1 MRKSYA
7 IVAIFSIIL
16 CAIAGGITTSSDVQV
31 TFNERYENFTEA
43 FSEQFKDKNDIW
55 LVLGNRGTTNYYRE
69 RFSENWIFWDYCSSS
84 NGVGIS
90 GNFLDPKNW
99 KQVSSL
105 LPRAVNYIAV
115 DFNDL
120 VNDLKRNK
128 IINAAKNILNSGGI
142 FCIED
147 IYDNRQKQFQHFT
160 DKDFQQLS
168 KDFDIKYAYWDG
180 YISALPYTS
189 DQSVNEKSDMF
200 KGLEMMILRL
210 AAANFKEK
218 KRMFPNISLSL
229 SIRSFLIGKDTINKL
244 IRDIVDSAWLR
255 QVIQNYENDSDREKQ
270 TEEMVEKEKK
280 EIESLKKDIE
290 NFTRLAKL
298 SRGAE
303 KGSGIIS
310 ETVSAIDNGMNY
322 LMGTQQKEE
331 PSVTNKESE
340 NTKKDSNESED
351 LQKQLEEK
359 NNQLAASERRLTV
372 LQSQLEMIKNYVK
385 DSTEKIMKYNNEIFS
400 RFGKDK
406 YLKSYVSYKKEK
418 LEDIISDSKDSD
430 DEFWKKYDGIWN
442 STSNIEILAT
452 ELEKIWSPNI
462 LIENSISLERIKSDA
477 EQKVSDTSKIVIMFI
492 KK

>member
-7 IVAIFSIIL
+7 IVAILLIVL
-16 CAIAGGITTSSDVQV
+16 YALAKEKETYTDVQI
-31 TFNERYENFTEA
+31 TFNAQYENFDKA
-43 FSEQFKDKNDIW
+43 FFEQFKDKNDIW

-69 RFSENWIFWDYCSSS
+69 RFSKNWIFWDDCSFS
-84 NGVGIS
+84 NGIGIS

-99 KQVSSL
+99 KQVSEL

-120 VNDLKRNK
+120 VSDPKRNK

-142 FCIED
+142 FCMED
-147 IYDNRQKQFQHFT
+147 VYDNRKKQFQHFT

-168 KDFDIKYAYWDG
+168 KNFDIKYAYWDG

-210 AAANFKEK
+210 SAANFGDK
-218 KRMFPNISLSL
+218 KRVLPNITLGL
-229 SIRSFLIGKDTINKL
+229 CIRSFLIGRDTKKKL
-244 IRDIVDSAWLR
+244 VRDVVDSAWLR
-255 QVIQNYENDSDREKQ
+255 QVIQTYENDSDREKQ
-270 TEEMVEKEKK
+270 TEEFVEKEKQ
-280 EIESLKKDIE
+280 EIEALKKDIE
-290 NFTRLAKL
+290 NFTKLIKL
-298 SRGAE
+298 SGVA
-303 KGSGIIS
+303 KKISDDGSKTID
-310 ETVSAIDNGMNY
+310 AILNRI
-322 LMGTQQKEE
+322 QPKEDS
-331 PSVTNKESE
+331 SVTNEVSE
-340 NTKKDSNESED
+340 TMKKSSDESED

-359 NNQLAASERRLTV
+359 KNQLAAGERRLAV

-385 DSTEKIMKYNNEIFS
+385 DSTEKILKHNNEVFS
-400 RFGKDK
+400 RFEKDK
-406 YLKSYVSYKKEK
+406 YLRSYVSYKREQ

-430 DEFWKKYDGIWN
+430 NEFWKEYDGFFN
-442 STSNIEILAT
+442 SISNIEILAT
-452 ELEKIWSPNI
+452 ALEKIWSPDI
-462 LIENSISLERIKSDA
+462 LIQNTISLERIKSDA

>member
-7 IVAIFSIIL
+7 IVAILLIVLYALAKEKEISPDI
-16 CAIAGGITTSSDVQV
+16 QV
-31 TFNERYENFTEA
+31 TFNEQYGNFDKA

-69 RFSENWIFWDYCSSS
+69 RFSKNWIFWDDCSVSD
-84 NGVGIS
+84 GIGIS

-99 KQVSSL
+99 KQVSKL

-120 VNDLKRNK
+120 VNDPKRNR
-128 IINAAKNILNSGGI
+128 IINAAKNILNSGGV

-147 IYDNRQKQFQHFT
+147 VYDNHKKQFQHFT

-189 DQSVNEKSDMF
+189 DQSANEKIDMF

-210 AAANFKEK
+210 SAADFEDK
-218 KRMFPNISLSL
+218 KKIIPDITLGLR
-229 SIRSFLIGKDTINKL
+229 IRFFLIGSDTIKKL
-244 IRDIVDSAWLR
+244 VRDVVDSAWLR
-255 QVIQNYENDSDREKQ
+255 QVIQAYKDDSDRERQ
-270 TEEMVEKEKK
+270 TEEVVEKEKQ
-280 EIESLKKDIE
+280 EIEYLKKDID
-290 NFTRLAKL
+290 NFTKL
-298 SRGAE
+298 VELSGVVKKGLKRGFKVVDTID
-303 KGSGIIS
+303 KG
-310 ETVSAIDNGMNY
+310 VDY
-322 LMGTQQKEE
+322 LMGVQKEE
-331 PSVTNKESE
+331 DSSVTDETSE
-340 NTKKDSNESED
+340 TTEKDSDKSED

-359 NNQLAASERRLTV
+359 KNQLAASERRLAV

-385 DSTEKIMKYNNEIFS
+385 DSAEKILKYNDEIFS
-400 RFGKDK
+400 RFEKDK
-406 YLKSYVSYKKEK
+406 YLKSYLSYKKDK
-418 LEDIISDSKDSD
+418 LEDIISDSNDSD
-430 DEFWKKYDGIWN
+430 DEFWKEYNGFWN
-442 STSNIEILAT
+442 STSNIEVLAT
-452 ELEKIWSPNI
+452 ELEKIWSPDI
-462 LIENSISLERIKSDA
+462 LIQNTIPLERIKSDA